1 MAPLYVSDLDF
12 TLLRSDATLGARTV
26 DVVNRLIAAG
36 HHFTCATARSYK
48 SAVWI
53 TAGLRLTLPLIT
65 YGGAVRFDP
74 GRGSIDN
81 VEPLPA
87 ETVDAITAVTE
98 AHPRVEPLLFAM
110 VDGRDRVCWRETHAT
125 DYVDSFTSRRAND
138 PRLLPLLDWGQ
149 LIDAPVFYAT
159 LIGERDDI
167 DGLRRELLPVL
178 TDCFDTVGP
187 DGYNPQQT
195 WFEIMS
201 TRATKAVAA
210 RGLADQIGADQLI
223 AFGDNLNDVP
233 LFEVADRGCAVA
245 NAVPQL
251 LHIADEVVPGND
263 DEGVAS
269 WLERHVLELKGPDTR
284 VQTLWVCQPD

>member
-48 SAVWI
+48 SAVRI

-65 YGGAVRFDP
+65 FGGAVRFDP

-167 DGLRRELLPVL
+167 DGLRRDELLPVL

-187 DGYNPQQT
+187 DGYNPQHT

-201 TRATKAVAA
+201 TRATKAAAA

-223 AFGDNLNDVP
+223 AFGEQP
-233 LFEVADRGCAVA
+233 
-245 NAVPQL
+245 
-251 LHIADEVVPGND
+251 
-263 DEGVAS
+263 
-269 WLERHVLELKGPDTR
+269 ERRPAF
-284 VQTLWVCQPD
+284 